1 MVRGNMRAA
10 RGGLRVGMRGNFQ
23 KKSTFSEFF
32 QFINRP
38 FNFNLLIFFQFLVI
52 PLI

>member
-23 KKSTFSEFF
+23 KKSTFSKNFSYY
-32 QFINRP
+32 RP
-38 FNFNLLIFFQFLVI
+38 FNFNLLI
-52 PLI
+52 